1 MRRFVTRP
9 GLSGL
14 AALAL
19 FTGVATCAA
28 PEPPTNP
35 SWDVDVYPILRGS
48 CGNCHGDT
56 AGLTGP
62 GMGFRFDT
70 CNPADFKIG
79 TDKERAALGLGA
91 VNLAPLILMD
101 VLPSAG
107 GGRPKMPPA
116 PAEPLS
122 EYEVGVLRNWEKVV
136 SQARGNNDISAACRK
151 SVANRDPRARLV
163 SWNKDGNDL
172 VAVLD
177 ITDLDG
183 DIVLGTVANSDDLIT
198 SVGRRTVRVKGSQTI
213 KLQLSDGWTTVDV
226 TLEP

>member
-1 MRRFVTRP
+1 MRRFVTRS

-19 FTGVATCAA
+19 LTGVSTCAA

-35 SWDVDVYPILRGS
+35 SWDVDVYPIIRGS
-48 CGNCHGDT
+48 CANCHGDT

-79 TDKERAALGLGA
+79 ERAALGLGA
-91 VNLAPLILMD
+91 TGLAPLILAD
-101 VLPSAG
+101 VLPPSG

-122 EYEVGVLRNWEKVV
+122 EYEVGVLRNWVKVV
-136 SQARGNNDISAACRK
+136 EKANGDLSLACRK

-163 SWNKDGNDL
+163 SRTKDGNDL

-183 DIVLGTVANSDDLIT
+183 DIVLGTVANSDDKIT

-213 KLQLSDGWTTVDV
+213 KLQLTDGWATVDV
-226 TLEP
+226 TFEP